1 MRSAAGWKSR
11 GSWLS
16 RAGGSAWP
24 CSQGSPRCW
33 WGGSGR
39 IHRWPEI
46 CSAPPGTSSGPAASS
61 RQRTWRA
68 CSPDAMHL
76 RHEALVD
83 ASPETVYALAADVE
97 RWPSLHRAY
106 RWCRVLA
113 RTPDGLVFEMTGR
126 IRGWPA
132 RWTAVQERQPAA
144 NRLVL
149 QHLKGITRGMRVAWC
164 LSPPRRADRWC
175 RVLARTPDG
184 LVFEMTGRIRGW
196 PARWTAV
203 QERQPAANRLVFQH
217 IKGITTGM
225 RVAWSLSPQRGGT
238 AVIIE
243 HELIMRWP

>member
-1 MRSAAGWKSR
+1 
-11 GSWLS
+11 
-16 RAGGSAWP
+16 
-24 CSQGSPRCW
+24 
-33 WGGSGR
+33 
-39 IHRWPEI
+39 
-46 CSAPPGTSSGPAASS
+46 
-61 RQRTWRA
+61 
-68 CSPDAMHL
+68 MHL

-106 RWCRVLA
+106 
-113 RTPDGLVFEMTGR
+113 
-126 IRGWPA
+126 
-132 RWTAVQERQPAA
+132 
-144 NRLVL
+144 
-149 QHLKGITRGMRVAWC
+149 
-164 LSPPRRADRWC
+164 RWC

-243 HELIMRWP
+243 HELIMRWPLVGRAISDLIVGPVFIDWIARQTLSAIKQAAEGAQVKIK

>member
-1 MRSAAGWKSR
+1 MPAGPGGGDGRCS
-11 GSWLS
+11 
-16 RAGGSAWP
+16 AGGRLPLLRARRVRR
-24 CSQGSPRCW
+24 PRSC
-33 WGGSGR
+33 GR
-39 IHRWPEI
+39 QRVADRR
-46 CSAPPGTSSGPAASS
+46 CRSSAPPGTSSGPAASS
-61 RQRTWRA
+61 RQHTWRA

-144 NRLVL
+144 NRLV
-149 QHLKGITRGMRVAWC
+149 
-164 LSPPRRADRWC
+164 
-175 RVLARTPDG
+175 
-184 LVFEMTGRIRGW
+184 
-196 PARWTAV
+196 
-203 QERQPAANRLVFQH
+203 FQH

-238 AVIIE
+238 AVI
-243 HELIMRWP
+243 